1 MSLPHTLLNLCQCA
15 LLSLPQAPGGHE
27 LVADYWEMVGAAPA
41 GGVENVVTEHS
52 HIDQQL
58 DNRHLMLRG
67 ETVSNPAI
75 NSRMFIH
82 FYSAA
87 FKNIPSSLHHNTMV
101 GV

>member
-1 MSLPHTLLNLCQCA
+1 MIFTNIC
-15 LLSLPQAPGGHE
+15 QAPGGHE

-67 ETVSNPAI
+67 ETLSKIFRARSI
-75 NSRMFIH
+75 I
-82 FYSAA
+82 
-87 FKNIPSSLHHNTMV
+87 TQW
-101 GV
+101 